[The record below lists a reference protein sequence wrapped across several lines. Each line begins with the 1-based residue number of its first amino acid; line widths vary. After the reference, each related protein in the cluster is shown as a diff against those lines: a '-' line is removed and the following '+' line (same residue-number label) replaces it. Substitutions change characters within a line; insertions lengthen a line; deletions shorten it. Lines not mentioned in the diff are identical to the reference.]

1 MTLENGILNR
11 KSGFRNPRNFCLWNP
26 ESWAF
31 ESGIQLKESGIPLT
45 IGIQN
50 LSSTDKD
57 WNPVPGIRNPRSGIQ
72 NPRLSWIL
80 LVRRFEERMSSKDCA
95 TVWRQKKSNVVTS
108 TSLRRIWPF
117 LDPRYVMTPL
127 SFLMCKKNN
136 SLEKKGQKRTTT
148 QQNIDFSDHVLLLQ
162 CHSGLWGIRGFQN
175 IIIRAKDKP
184 IG

>member
-31 ESGIQLKESGIPLT
+31 ESGIRLKESGIPLT

-50 LSSTDKD
+50 LSPTDR
-57 WNPVPGIRNPRSGIQ
+57 NPVPGIRNPRSGIQ

-80 LVRRFEERMSSKDCA
+80 LVRRFEARMWSKDCA
-95 TVWRQKKSNVVTS
+95 TVWRQKKSNVLTS
-108 TSLRRIWPF
+108 TPLRRIWPF

-127 SFLMCKKNN
+127 SFLMGKKNN

-148 QQNIDFSDHVLLLQ
+148 QHNIDFSDHVLLLQ
-162 CHSGLWGIRGFQN
+162 CHSGLWDKGFP
-175 IIIRAKDKP
+175 DHHS
-184 IG
+184 

>member
-72 NPRLSWIL
+72 NPKLSWIL
-80 LVRRFEERMSSKDCA
+80 LVRRFEARMSSKDCA

-136 SLEKKGQKRTTT
+136 SLEKKGQKRTNNTT
-148 QQNIDFSDHVLLLQ
+148 KYWFLWPCAFITMPL
-162 CHSGLWGIRGFQN
+162 GLMGDKGFPEHHN
-175 IIIRAKDKP
+175 
-184 IG
+184 

>member
-117 LDPRYVMTPL
+117 FGSPIRYDSTVVLDVQEKQQSRKEGSETNNNTTKYWFLWPCAFITMPL
-127 SFLMCKKNN
+127 G
-136 SLEKKGQKRTTT
+136 LEGDKGFPEHH
-148 QQNIDFSDHVLLLQ
+148 N
-162 CHSGLWGIRGFQN
+162 
-175 IIIRAKDKP
+175 
-184 IG
+184 